1 MRRSVDELT
10 MHLKM
15 IIREE
20 KKLTPP
26 TDPALEMPKR
36 AELPI
41 LGTAT
46 QQLLESNDT
55 ARIDEK
61 KFRRESGGTTNAKG
75 GEG

>member
-1 MRRSVDELT
+1 
-10 MHLKM
+10 MHLKI

-36 AELPI
+36 AALPI
-41 LGTAT
+41 LRTAI

-55 ARIDEK
+55 TRIDEK
-61 KFRRESGGTTNAKG
+61 EFREKAV
-75 GEG
+75 EL